1 MMTVPHAWQLKGA
14 AQASYLCH
22 SFFRGMICDDQMGR
36 KGVLAILAM
45 YPAHDEPGSFS
56 LVVCPKSCQ
65 LQWLAEVEGNFEP
78 VY

>member
-1 MMTVPHAWQLKGA
+1 
-14 AQASYLCH
+14 
-22 SFFRGMICDDQMGR
+22 MICDDQMGR

-45 YPAHDEPGSFS
+45 YPAHNEPASFS

-65 LQWLAEVEGNFEP
+65 LQWLAEIEGNFEP